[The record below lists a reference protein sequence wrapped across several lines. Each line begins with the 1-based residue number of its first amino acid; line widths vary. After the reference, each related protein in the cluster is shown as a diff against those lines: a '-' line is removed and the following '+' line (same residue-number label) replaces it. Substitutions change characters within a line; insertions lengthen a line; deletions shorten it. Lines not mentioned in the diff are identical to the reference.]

1 MKKSLIIALAGSFI
15 ISIAGTAFAADK
27 SDSSDLKVEG
37 SLSVQYRSQK
47 DDNYANGT
55 PNQTR
60 DGLKTTLELDVEKG
74 LVKNLNL
81 YARFTNEWFKSSYG
95 DFGADYVGDRS
106 NNGSVDALGLKYK
119 NAGYTYT
126 VGTQVMTLGGGLIYD
141 NGFVGKH
148 SQPEAVTIN
157 GKVGATD
164 VTLIAA
170 KTYYQAGVADDKFYV
185 LQGSYAINE
194 KASIGAMF
202 AHVAYGASTASLYAL
217 PTANPNYY
225 SLYGSYK
232 FTDKLSGS
240 AEFVKSSA
248 ATDNKAYLAMLKYQI
263 DTNNSFG
270 VGYYRAEDYSDIV
283 DYNAADMTGCPD
295 TNGQGYI
302 LRWNTKLAKN
312 VSFSFADWQHNK
324 IKSSS
329 LIAGG
334 TDRNRF
340 NATLCV
346 TF

>member
-1 MKKSLIIALAGSFI
+1 
-15 ISIAGTAFAADK
+15 
-27 SDSSDLKVEG
+27 
-37 SLSVQYRSQK
+37 
-47 DDNYANGT
+47 
-55 PNQTR
+55 
-60 DGLKTTLELDVEKG
+60 
-74 LVKNLNL
+74 
-81 YARFTNEWFKSSYG
+81 
-95 DFGADYVGDRS
+95 
-106 NNGSVDALGLKYK
+106 
-119 NAGYTYT
+119 
-126 VGTQVMTLGGGLIYD
+126 MTLGGGLIYD

-164 VTLIAA
+164 VTLLAA
-170 KTYYQAGVADDKFYV
+170 QTYYQTGIANDKFYV

-217 PTANPNYY
+217 PTANLNYY
-225 SLYGSYK
+225 SLYGSFK
-232 FTDKLSGS
+232 FTDKLTGS
-240 AEFVKSSA
+240 AEVVKSNA
-248 ATDNKAYLAMLKYQI
+248 ASDNKAYLGMLKYQI
-263 DTNNSFG
+263 DDKNSFG
-270 VGYYRAEDYSDIV
+270 IGYYGAGDYSDIV
-283 DYNAADMTGCPD
+283 DYNAGDMTGSPD

-302 LRWNTKLAKN
+302 LRWKTKLTKD
-312 VSFSFADWQHNK
+312 VSFSLADWQHNK

>member
-1 MKKSLIIALAGSFI
+1 MKKYRVLTLVASLVMGIY
-15 ISIAGTAFAADK
+15 GTAMAADA
-27 SDSSDLKVEG
+27 SDIKFDG
-37 SLSVQYRSQK
+37 SLSVQYRSQR
-47 DDNYANGT
+47 DENFANGN
-55 PNQTR
+55 PSLTR
-60 DGLKTTLELDVEKG
+60 NGLKTTLELDVEKN
-74 LVKNLNL
+74 LVQNLSL
-81 YARFTNEWFKSSYG
+81 YARFTNEWFKSSFG

-106 NNGSVDALGLKYK
+106 NNGAVDALGVKYK

-126 VGTQVMTLGGGLIYD
+126 LGTQVITLGGGLIYD

-170 KTYYQAGVADDKFYV
+170 QTYYQTGIANDKFYV
-185 LQGSYAINE
+185 LQGTYAVND
-194 KASIGAMF
+194 KTNIGAMF
-202 AHVAYGASTASLYAL
+202 THVAYGASTVSLYAL
-217 PTANPNYY
+217 PTANLNYY
-225 SLYGSYK
+225 SLYGSFK
-232 FTDKLSGS
+232 ITDKLTGS
-240 AEFVKSSA
+240 AEVVKSSA
-248 ATDNKAYLAMLKYQI
+248 ASDNKAYLGMLKYQI
-263 DTNNSFG
+263 DDKNSLG

-283 DYNAADMTGCPD
+283 DYNAGDMTGSPD

-302 LRWNTKLAKN
+302 VRWSTKLAKN
-312 VSFSFADWQHNK
+312 VSFSLADWQHNK